1 MNKQIIK
8 RYIGYA
14 GQVGIVL
21 VSLYLLFTVGMDFYL
36 YDVEYSDGSDDARW
50 TIPNESWDYENTIGL
65 LWWGFYLLVTGIHLF
80 LYFVR
85 LSSMKKFNMWSL
97 PTFNIDGMRVL
108 STILS
113 LSFILLVFFFHTT
126 MPEVFTPSMS
136 RAEYSDM
143 PCYDGIDSFWSV
155 WISTKWMAFSFFT
168 TLHLLIYILIRK
180 NTLLLNKSENIN
192 SDNA

>member
-1 MNKQIIK
+1 MNKLIIK

-36 YDVEYSDGSDDARW
+36 YDVEYSNGSDDARW

-65 LWWGFYLLVTGIHLF
+65 LWWGFYLLVTGVHLF
-80 LYFVR
+80 LYFLR
-85 LSSMKKFNMWSL
+85 LSSKKNFNMWAL
-97 PTFNIDGMRVL
+97 PTFNIDGMRIL
-108 STILS
+108 SAILS
-113 LSFILLVFFFHTT
+113 LFFILFVFFFHTT

-180 NTLLLNKSENIN
+180 NTLLLDKSENIN
-192 SDNA
+192 NGNA

>member
-1 MNKQIIK
+1 MNKLIIK

-108 STILS
+108 SAILS

-192 SDNA
+192 NGNA

>member
-1 MNKQIIK
+1 MNKQIFK
-8 RYIGYA
+8 KYLGYA

-21 VSLYLLFTVGMDFYL
+21 VSFYLLYTVGMDFYL

-50 TIPNESWDYENTIGL
+50 TIPKESWDYENTIGL

-85 LSSMKKFNMWSL
+85 LSSVKKYNMWSL
-97 PTFNIDGMRVL
+97 PTFNIDGMRIL
-108 STILS
+108 SAILS

-126 MPEVFTPSMS
+126 MPEVFTPSIS
-136 RAEYSDM
+136 RAEYSEM

-155 WISTKWMAFSFFT
+155 WISTKWMVFAFFT
-168 TLHLLIYILIRK
+168 TLHLILYILLK
-180 NTLLLNKSENIN
+180 KSKK
-192 SDNA
+192 

>member
-1 MNKQIIK
+1 MNKLIIK

-14 GQVGIVL
+14 GQVGIIL

-50 TIPNESWDYENTIGL
+50 TIPKERWDYESTIGL
-65 LWWGFYLLVTGIHLF
+65 FWWGFYLLVTGIHLF

-85 LSSMKKFNMWSL
+85 LSRMKKFNMWSL

-108 STILS
+108 SAILS

-168 TLHLLIYILIRK
+168 TLHLLLYILLRK
-180 NTLLLNKSENIN
+180 NTLLLNKSVNN
-192 SDNA
+192 NNGNA

>member
-1 MNKQIIK
+1 MNKLIIK

-36 YDVEYSDGSDDARW
+36 YDVEYSGGSDDARW
-50 TIPNESWDYENTIGL
+50 TIPKERWDYESTIGL
-65 LWWGFYLLVTGIHLF
+65 FWWGFYLLVTGIHLF

>member
-1 MNKQIIK
+1 MSRK
-8 RYIGYA
+8 YIGYA
-14 GQVGIVL
+14 GQIAIVF
-21 VSLYLLFTVGMDFYL
+21 VSLYLLFTVGMDFDL

-50 TIPNESWDYENTIGL
+50 TIPKERWDYESTIGL
-65 LWWGFYLLVTGIHLF
+65 FWWGFYLLVTGIHLF

-85 LSSMKKFNMWSL
+85 LSRMKKFNMWSL

-126 MPEVFTPSMS
+126 IPEVFTPSMS

-168 TLHLLIYILIRK
+168 TLHLLLYILLRK

>member
-1 MNKQIIK
+1 MNKLIIK

-65 LWWGFYLLVTGIHLF
+65 FWWGFYLLVTGVHLF
-80 LYFVR
+80 LYFLR
-85 LSSMKKFNMWSL
+85 LSSKKNFNMWAL
-97 PTFNIDGMRVL
+97 PTFNIDGMRIL
-108 STILS
+108 SAILS
-113 LSFILLVFFFHTT
+113 LFFILFVFFFHTT

-155 WISTKWMAFSFFT
+155 LISTKWMAFSFFT

-192 SDNA
+192 NGNA

>member
-1 MNKQIIK
+1 MSRK
-8 RYIGYA
+8 YIGYA
-14 GQVGIVL
+14 GQIAIVF

-85 LSSMKKFNMWSL
+85 LSRMKKFNMWSL

-108 STILS
+108 SAILS

-168 TLHLLIYILIRK
+168 TLHLLLYILLRK
-180 NTLLLNKSENIN
+180 NTLLLNKSVNN
-192 SDNA
+192 NNGNA

>member
-1 MNKQIIK
+1 MNKLIIK

-50 TIPNESWDYENTIGL
+50 TIPKERWDYESTIGL
-65 LWWGFYLLVTGIHLF
+65 FWWGFYLLVTGIHLF

-108 STILS
+108 SAILS

-168 TLHLLIYILIRK
+168 TLHLLLYILLRK
-180 NTLLLNKSENIN
+180 NTLLLNKSVNN
-192 SDNA
+192 NNGNA

>member
-1 MNKQIIK
+1 MNKLIIK

-85 LSSMKKFNMWSL
+85 LSRMKKFNMWSL

-108 STILS
+108 SAILS

-168 TLHLLIYILIRK
+168 TLHLLLYILLRK
-180 NTLLLNKSENIN
+180 NTLLLNKSVNN
-192 SDNA
+192 NNGNA

>member
-50 TIPNESWDYENTIGL
+50 TIPKESWDYESTIGL
-65 LWWGFYLLVTGIHLF
+65 FWWGFYLLVTGIHLF

-85 LSSMKKFNMWSL
+85 LSSMKKFNLWSL
-97 PTFNIDGMRVL
+97 PSFNIDGMRVL
-108 STILS
+108 SAILS

-180 NTLLLNKSENIN
+180 NTLLLNKSVNN
-192 SDNA
+192 NNGNA

>member
-1 MNKQIIK
+1 MNKLIIK

-36 YDVEYSDGSDDARW
+36 YDVEYNDGSDDARW
-50 TIPNESWDYENTIGL
+50 TIPKERWDYESTIGL
-65 LWWGFYLLVTGIHLF
+65 FWWGFYLLVTGIHLF

-108 STILS
+108 SAILS

-143 PCYDGIDSFWSV
+143 PSYDGIDSFWSV
-155 WISTKWMAFSFFT
+155 WISTKWMAFAFFT
-168 TLHLLIYILIRK
+168 TLHLLLYILLRK
-180 NTLLLNKSENIN
+180 NTLLLNKSVNN
-192 SDNA
+192 NNGNA

>member
-1 MNKQIIK
+1 MNKLIIK

-168 TLHLLIYILIRK
+168 TLHLLLYILLRK
-180 NTLLLNKSENIN
+180 NTLLLNKSVNN
-192 SDNA
+192 NNGNA

>member
-1 MNKQIIK
+1 MNKLIIK

-50 TIPNESWDYENTIGL
+50 TIPKERWDYESTIGL
-65 LWWGFYLLVTGIHLF
+65 FWWGFYLLVTGIHLF

-85 LSSMKKFNMWSL
+85 LSRMKKFNMWAL
-97 PTFNIDGMRVL
+97 PTFNIDGMRIL
-108 STILS
+108 SAILS
-113 LSFILLVFFFHTT
+113 LFFILFVFFFHTT

-180 NTLLLNKSENIN
+180 NTLLLDKSENIN
-192 SDNA
+192 NGNA

>member
-1 MNKQIIK
+1 MSRK
-8 RYIGYA
+8 YIGYA
-14 GQVGIVL
+14 GQIAIVF

-85 LSSMKKFNMWSL
+85 LSSTKKFNMWSL
-97 PTFNIDGMRVL
+97 PTFNIGGMRIL
-108 STILS
+108 SVILS
-113 LSFILLVFFFHTT
+113 LSFILFVFFFHTT
-126 MPEVFTPSMS
+126 MPEVFTPSIS
-136 RAEYSDM
+136 RAEYSEM
-143 PCYDGIDSFWSV
+143 PYYDGIDSFWSV
-155 WISTKWMAFSFFT
+155 WISTKWMAFSFLT

-192 SDNA
+192 NGNA

>member
-1 MNKQIIK
+1 MNKLIIK

-50 TIPNESWDYENTIGL
+50 TIPKERWDYESTIGL
-65 LWWGFYLLVTGIHLF
+65 FWWGFYLLVTGIHLF

-85 LSSMKKFNMWSL
+85 LSRMKKFNMWSL

-108 STILS
+108 SAILS

-143 PCYDGIDSFWSV
+143 PCYDGIYSFWSV

-168 TLHLLIYILIRK
+168 TLHLLLYILLRK
-180 NTLLLNKSENIN
+180 NTLLLNKSVNN
-192 SDNA
+192 NNGNA

>member
-1 MNKQIIK
+1 MNKLIIK

-85 LSSMKKFNMWSL
+85 LSRMKKFNMWSL

-108 STILS
+108 SAILS

-180 NTLLLNKSENIN
+180 NTLLLDKSENIN
-192 SDNA
+192 NGNA

>member
-1 MNKQIIK
+1 MSRK
-8 RYIGYA
+8 YIGYA
-14 GQVGIVL
+14 GQIAIVF

-50 TIPNESWDYENTIGL
+50 TIPNESWDYEDTLGL

-85 LSSMKKFNMWSL
+85 LSSTKKFNMWSL
-97 PTFNIDGMRVL
+97 PTFNIGGMRIL
-108 STILS
+108 SVILS
-113 LSFILLVFFFHTT
+113 LSFILFVFFFHTT
-126 MPEVFTPSMS
+126 MPEVFTPSIS
-136 RAEYSDM
+136 RAEYSEM
-143 PCYDGIDSFWSV
+143 PYYDGIDSFWSV
-155 WISTKWMAFSFFT
+155 WISTKWMAFSFFM

-192 SDNA
+192 NGNA

>member
-1 MNKQIIK
+1 MSRK
-8 RYIGYA
+8 YIGYA
-14 GQVGIVL
+14 GQIAIVF

-85 LSSMKKFNMWSL
+85 LSRMKKFNMWSL

-108 STILS
+108 SAILS

-155 WISTKWMAFSFFT
+155 WISTKWMAFSFFM

-192 SDNA
+192 NGNA

>member
-1 MNKQIIK
+1 MNKLIIK

-36 YDVEYSDGSDDARW
+36 YDVEYNDGSDDARW
-50 TIPNESWDYENTIGL
+50 TIPKERWDYESTIGL
-65 LWWGFYLLVTGIHLF
+65 FWWGFYLLVTGIHLF

-85 LSSMKKFNMWSL
+85 LRSMKKFNMWSL

-108 STILS
+108 SAILS

-155 WISTKWMAFSFFT
+155 WISTKWMAFAFFT
-168 TLHLLIYILIRK
+168 TLHLLLYILLRK
-180 NTLLLNKSENIN
+180 NTLLLNKSVNN
-192 SDNA
+192 NNGNA

>member
-1 MNKQIIK
+1 MSRK
-8 RYIGYA
+8 YIGYA
-14 GQVGIVL
+14 GQIAIVF

-85 LSSMKKFNMWSL
+85 LSSTKKFNMWSL

-108 STILS
+108 SAILS

-168 TLHLLIYILIRK
+168 TLHLLLYILLRK
-180 NTLLLNKSENIN
+180 NTLLLNKSVNN
-192 SDNA
+192 NNGNA